1 MPFSQK
7 SMAFC
12 VTPMLLASLSCERA
26 FSFLS
31 SKSLVEMFS
40 LYGTYFLSTSHYK
53 TYDGNSSTVLM
64 VANGNG
70 LIYNGVQ
77 NTTYGSRPAILY
89 SL

>member
-1 MPFSQK
+1 
-7 SMAFC
+7 
-12 VTPMLLASLSCERA
+12 
-26 FSFLS
+26 
-31 SKSLVEMFS
+31 MFS
-40 LYGTYFLSTSHYK
+40 LYGTYFLSTSHSK
-53 TYDGNSSTVLM
+53 AYDGTSSTVYI

>member
-1 MPFSQK
+1 
-7 SMAFC
+7 
-12 VTPMLLASLSCERA
+12 
-26 FSFLS
+26 
-31 SKSLVEMFS
+31 MFS

-53 TYDGNSSTVLM
+53 AYDGTSSTVYI

-89 SL
+89 SI

>member
-1 MPFSQK
+1 MKRTKLFISLT
-7 SMAFC
+7 MCAFC
-12 VTPMLLASLSCERA
+12 L
-26 FSFLS
+26 SFLVVGVWS
-31 SKSLVEMFS
+31 AV
-40 LYGTYFLSTSHYK
+40 STSHSK
-53 TYDGNSSTVLM
+53 AYDGTSSTVYI